1 MKRRNKKYILNFIY
15 KSDDD
20 KSAKNLDE
28 MLERLFKK
36 FLIEYN
42 NYIGWCIMSL
52 SICYIFMACFLWR
65 EKWKDA
71 MMILKMLCLTED
83 CL

>member
-1 MKRRNKKYILNFIY
+1 MIKRKEKIRMKRRNKKYILNFIY
-15 KSDDD
+15 KSDND

-42 NYIGWCIMSL
+42 NQFGNNW
-52 SICYIFMACFLWR
+52 
-65 EKWKDA
+65 
-71 MMILKMLCLTED
+71 
-83 CL
+83 

>member
-1 MKRRNKKYILNFIY
+1 MIKRKEKIRMKRRNKKYILNFIY

-42 NYIGWCIMSL
+42 NQFGNNW
-52 SICYIFMACFLWR
+52 
-65 EKWKDA
+65 
-71 MMILKMLCLTED
+71 
-83 CL
+83 

>member
-1 MKRRNKKYILNFIY
+1 MKILMIKRKEKIRMKRRNKKYILNFIY

-42 NYIGWCIMSL
+42 N
-52 SICYIFMACFLWR
+52 
-65 EKWKDA
+65 
-71 MMILKMLCLTED
+71 
-83 CL
+83 